1 MGMQGPGGVKLNS
14 NPLTILE
21 PGGGMMDRLNTTFI
35 SIAALAGAVGLVALS
50 WKAPARALD
59 IGALEQLSRN
69 AAFDQFVADLWPEAR
84 REGISRKLFDAAF
97 RGVTPDPKI
106 FQQQSS
112 QAEFV
117 TPVWEYIEKR
127 VTPARTSRGREALG
141 EHGRAMAAIEARYGV
156 DRHVFT
162 AIWGMETN
170 YGSYTGN
177 MSIIRSLATMAF
189 TGERKDYGRKQLL
202 AALDILQSGDIG
214 LDQFKGSWAGAMGHT
229 QFIPVTYNAY
239 AVDMTG
245 DGKRDIWNSV
255 PDALG
260 STAHYLRKRGWQKGQ
275 PWGWEVALPRGFNY
289 RMAGKDG
296 TRPVADWAKLGV
308 RPARGGNFGNAGA
321 RARLLLPVGR
331 HGPAFLVTQNF
342 DAILAYNRSNAY
354 ALAVGHLAD
363 RIAGG
368 GAFVAQWPRDLK
380 LLSRSDN
387 MELQQLLTAR
397 GFDTGGTSGFI
408 GPRTRN
414 AISDYQHRQ
423 GLPPDGYADASL
435 LERLRRGL

>member
-1 MGMQGPGGVKLNS
+1 
-14 NPLTILE
+14 
-21 PGGGMMDRLNTTFI
+21 MDRLKTRLL
-35 SIAALAGAVGLVALS
+35 SVPVPVLVAALGLAGLGSAGWQSSAQAFDV
-50 WKAPARALD
+50 D
-59 IGALEQLSRN
+59 ALEQLSRN
-69 AAFDQFVADLWPEAR
+69 AAFDQFVTDLWPEAR

-106 FQQQSS
+106 FRHQSS

-117 TPVWEYIEKR
+117 TPMWTYIEKR
-127 VTPARTSRGREALG
+127 VSAARINRGRETLSA
-141 EHGRAMAAIEARYGV
+141 HARDMVAIEKRFGV

-170 YGSYTGN
+170 YGSYTGD

-189 TGERKDYGRKQLL
+189 TGERQNYGRKQLL
-202 AALDILQSGDIG
+202 AALDILQSGDVS
-214 LDQFKGSWAGAMGHT
+214 LEQFKGSWAGAMGHT

-255 PDALG
+255 PDALA
-260 STAHYLRKRGWQKGQ
+260 STAHYLKKRGWQKNQ
-275 PWGWEVALPRGFNY
+275 PWGWEVALPGNFNY

-296 TRPVADWAKLGV
+296 ERSITDWTRLGV
-308 RPARGGNFGNAGA
+308 RPAGGGNFGHASA

-331 HGPAFLVTQNF
+331 HGPAFLVTGNF

-354 ALAVGHLAD
+354 ALAVAHLAD
-363 RIAGG
+363 RLAGG
-368 GAFVAQWPRDLK
+368 GNFVAAWPRDLK
-380 LLSRSDN
+380 LLTRSDSK
-387 MELQQLLTAR
+387 ELQRLLSAR
-397 GFDTGGTSGFI
+397 GFDTGGTSGLI

-423 GLPPDGYADASL
+423 GLPPDGYADVRL

>member
-1 MGMQGPGGVKLNS
+1 
-14 NPLTILE
+14 
-21 PGGGMMDRLNTTFI
+21 MMDRLKSDLV
-35 SIAALAGAVGLVALS
+35 SIGALAGAIGIAVLA
-50 WKAPARALD
+50 WKTPARAMD
-59 IGALEQLSRN
+59 VNALEQLSRN
-69 AAFDQFVADLWPEAR
+69 AAFEQFVADLWPEAR
-84 REGISRKLFDAAF
+84 RDGISRPLFDAAF

-106 FQQQSS
+106 FERQSS

-127 VTPARTSRGREALG
+127 VTPARISRGREVLG
-141 EHGRAMAAIEARYGV
+141 EHARAMAAIEKHFGV

-170 YGSYTGN
+170 YGGYTGN

-189 TGERKDYGRKQLL
+189 TGERRDYGRKQLL
-202 AALDILQSGDIG
+202 AALDILQSGDISA
-214 LDQFKGSWAGAMGHT
+214 DQFKGSWAGAMGHT
-229 QFIPVTYNAY
+229 QFIPMTYNAY

-260 STAHYLRKRGWQKGQ
+260 STAHYLKKRGWQQGQ
-275 PWGWEVALPRGFNY
+275 PWGWEVALPDGFNY
-289 RMAGKDG
+289 RMAGADG
-296 TRPVADWAKLGV
+296 TRSIADWTKLGV
-308 RPARGGNFGNAGA
+308 RPAARGNFGNAGV

-368 GAFVAQWPRDLK
+368 GPFVAQWPRDLK
-380 LLSRSDN
+380 LLSRTDSI
-387 MELQQLLTAR
+387 ELQRLLTAR
-397 GFDTGGTSGFI
+397 GFDTGGTTGFI
-408 GPRTRN
+408 GPRTRS

-423 GLPPDGYADASL
+423 GLPPDGYADARL
-435 LERLRRGL
+435 LERLRQGL

>member
-1 MGMQGPGGVKLNS
+1 
-14 NPLTILE
+14 
-21 PGGGMMDRLNTTFI
+21 MMDRLNTSLI
-35 SIAALAGAVGLVALS
+35 SIGALAGAVGLAALS
-50 WKAPARALD
+50 WTAPARALD
-59 IGALEQLSRN
+59 IGALEELSRN
-69 AAFDQFVADLWPEAR
+69 AAFEQFVAELWPEAR

-106 FQQQSS
+106 YHQQSS
-112 QAEFV
+112 QAEFA

-127 VTPARTSRGREALG
+127 VTPARISRGREALA
-141 EHGRAMAAIEARYGV
+141 EHGRAMAAIEARFGV

-170 YGSYTGN
+170 YGGYTGN

-229 QFIPVTYNAY
+229 QFVPVTYNAY

-260 STAHYLRKRGWQKGQ
+260 STAHYLKKRGWQKGQ
-275 PWGWEVALPRGFNY
+275 PWGWEVALPNGFNY

-296 TRPVADWAKLGV
+296 TRSIADWTRLGV
-308 RPARGGNFGNAGA
+308 RPARGGNFGNAGV

-368 GAFVAQWPRDLK
+368 GPFVAEWPRDLK
-380 LLSRSDN
+380 LLSRSDSR
-387 MELQQLLTAR
+387 ELQQLLTAR

-414 AISDYQHRQ
+414 AISDYQHRL

>member
-1 MGMQGPGGVKLNS
+1 
-14 NPLTILE
+14 
-21 PGGGMMDRLNTTFI
+21 MMDRLNTSLI
-35 SIAALAGAVGLVALS
+35 SIGALAGAVGLAALS
-50 WKAPARALD
+50 WTAPARALD
-59 IGALEQLSRN
+59 IGALEELSRN
-69 AAFDQFVADLWPEAR
+69 AAFEQFVAELWPEAR

-97 RGVTPDPKI
+97 QGVTPDPKI
-106 FQQQSS
+106 YHQQSS

-127 VTPARTSRGREALG
+127 VTPARISRGREALS
-141 EHGRAMAAIEARYGV
+141 EHARAMAAIEARFGV

-170 YGSYTGN
+170 YGGYTGN

-260 STAHYLRKRGWQKGQ
+260 STAHYLKKRGWQKGQ
-275 PWGWEVALPRGFNY
+275 PWGWEVALPNGFNY

-296 TRPVADWAKLGV
+296 TRPVADWTRLGV
-308 RPARGGNFGNAGA
+308 RPAHGGNFGNASA

-368 GAFVAQWPRDLK
+368 GPFVASWPRDLK
-380 LLSRSDN
+380 LLSRSDSK
-387 MELQQLLTAR
+387 ELQQLLTAR

>member
-1 MGMQGPGGVKLNS
+1 
-14 NPLTILE
+14 
-21 PGGGMMDRLNTTFI
+21 MMDRLKSDLV
-35 SIAALAGAVGLVALS
+35 SIGALAGALGLAVLA
-50 WKAPARALD
+50 WKTPARAMD
-59 IGALEQLSRN
+59 VNALEQLSRN
-69 AAFDQFVADLWPEAR
+69 AAFEQFVADLWPEAR
-84 REGISRKLFDAAF
+84 RDGISRPLFDAAF
-97 RGVTPDPKI
+97 RGVTPDPRI
-106 FQQQSS
+106 FERQSS

-117 TPVWEYIEKR
+117 TPVWDYIEKR
-127 VTPARTSRGREALG
+127 VTPARITRGREVLG
-141 EHGRAMAAIEARYGV
+141 EHAPAMAAIEKRFGV

-170 YGSYTGN
+170 YGGYTGN

-189 TGERKDYGRKQLL
+189 TGERRDYGRKQLL

-214 LDQFKGSWAGAMGHT
+214 LEQFKGSWAGAMGHT
-229 QFIPVTYNAY
+229 QFIPMTYNAY

-260 STAHYLRKRGWQKGQ
+260 SAAHYLKKRGWQEGQ
-275 PWGWEVALPRGFNY
+275 RWGWEVALPDGFNY
-289 RMAGKDG
+289 RMAGADG
-296 TRPVADWAKLGV
+296 TRSIADWTKLGV
-308 RPARGGNFGNAGA
+308 RPAARGNFGNAGV

-368 GAFVAQWPRDLK
+368 GPFVAQWPRDLK
-380 LLSRSDN
+380 LLSRTDSI
-387 MELQQLLTAR
+387 ELQRLLTAR
-397 GFDTGGTSGFI
+397 GFDTGGTTGFI
-408 GPRTRN
+408 GPRTRS

-423 GLPPDGYADASL
+423 GLPPDGYADARL

>member
-1 MGMQGPGGVKLNS
+1 
-14 NPLTILE
+14 
-21 PGGGMMDRLNTTFI
+21 MMDRLNTSLI
-35 SIAALAGAVGLVALS
+35 SIGALAGAVGLAALS
-50 WKAPARALD
+50 WTAPARALD
-59 IGALEQLSRN
+59 IGALEELSRN
-69 AAFDQFVADLWPEAR
+69 AAFEQFVAELWPEAR

-106 FQQQSS
+106 YHQQSS

-127 VTPARTSRGREALG
+127 VTPARISRGREALS
-141 EHGRAMAAIEARYGV
+141 EHARAMAAIEARFGV

-170 YGSYTGN
+170 YGGSTGN

-260 STAHYLRKRGWQKGQ
+260 STAHYLKKRGWQKGQ
-275 PWGWEVALPRGFNY
+275 PWGWEVALPNAFNY
-289 RMAGKDG
+289 RMAGNDG
-296 TRPVADWAKLGV
+296 TRPVADWTRLGV
-308 RPARGGNFGNAGA
+308 RPAHGGNFGNASA

-363 RIAGG
+363 RIAGAG
-368 GAFVAQWPRDLK
+368 PFVAQWPRDLK
-380 LLSRSDN
+380 LLSRSDSK
-387 MELQQLLTAR
+387 ELQQLLTAR

>member
-1 MGMQGPGGVKLNS
+1 
-14 NPLTILE
+14 
-21 PGGGMMDRLNTTFI
+21 MMDRLNKSLI
-35 SIAALAGAVGLVALS
+35 SIGALAGAVGLAALS
-50 WKAPARALD
+50 WTAPARALD
-59 IGALEQLSRN
+59 IGALEELSRN
-69 AAFDQFVADLWPEAR
+69 AAFEQFVAELWPEAR

-97 RGVTPDPKI
+97 QGVTPDPKI
-106 FQQQSS
+106 YHQQSS

-127 VTPARTSRGREALG
+127 VTPARISRGREALS
-141 EHGRAMAAIEARYGV
+141 EHARAMAAIEARFGV

-170 YGSYTGN
+170 YGGYTGN

-260 STAHYLRKRGWQKGQ
+260 STAHYLKKRGWQKGQ
-275 PWGWEVALPRGFNY
+275 PWGWEVALPNGFNY

-296 TRPVADWAKLGV
+296 TRPVADWTRLGV
-308 RPARGGNFGNAGA
+308 RPARGGNFGNASA
-321 RARLLLPVGR
+321 RVRLLLPVGR

-368 GAFVAQWPRDLK
+368 GPFVASWPRDLK
-380 LLSRSDN
+380 LLSRSDSK
-387 MELQQLLTAR
+387 ELQQLLTAR